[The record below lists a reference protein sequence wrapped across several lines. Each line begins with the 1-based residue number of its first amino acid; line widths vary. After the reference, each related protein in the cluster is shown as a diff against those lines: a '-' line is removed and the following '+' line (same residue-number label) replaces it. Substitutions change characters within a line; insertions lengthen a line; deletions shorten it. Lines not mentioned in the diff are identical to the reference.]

1 MYVCLGVT
9 SKQSECAC
17 VFAQH
22 RRIMY
27 VGRFSQASALWD
39 FDNPC
44 WITFISHILW
54 HLTLNETLHSL
65 LLHSSALIPLFPSLC
80 LPPYIAALLRKQGV
94 GRQSQSL
101 SRFKVPFLPLLPS
114 LLLCSTCCCLIK
126 LFHSF
131 PHSLSPSLPP
141 TVGVCLVTEHLSG
154 FCLLISSHQLCVLT
168 CFRIWTTPC
177 SLWRCSV
184 LFTFN
189 NTCTSGC
196 HILHVL

>member
-1 MYVCLGVT
+1 MLNY
-9 SKQSECAC
+9 
-17 VFAQH
+17 
-22 RRIMY
+22 IY
-27 VGRFSQASALWD
+27 
-39 FDNPC
+39 
-44 WITFISHILW
+44 IT
-54 HLTLNETLHSL
+54 HSL
-65 LLHSSALIPLFPSLC
+65 ASHFKLNSPFSAPSFLCAHPLISLSLS

-94 GRQSQSL
+94 GRQSHSPFQGSKSL
-101 SRFKVPFLPLLPS
+101 FFLCFPRSCSVLHVAALLS
-114 LLLCSTCCCLIK
+114 CST
-126 LFHSF
+126 
-131 PHSLSPSLPP
+131 LSPTVSLPPSPP

-154 FCLLISSHQLCVLT
+154 FCLLISSHQLCVHT